1 MPHLLPSS
9 GITALATLAAVTT
22 LATGC
27 TDEAPA
33 EPTWAEVSPILA
45 AHCVRCHGAP
55 AIGGAPAT
63 FRLDRYDDLVTLA
76 PDGAPRRVLGAA
88 AMAEWIADRT
98 ADGSMPPRFPFAQH
112 DRDLLDNWFANRLPA
127 AEGGP
132 PLPLRGPAAPQN
144 RPPAFTLTSRPAA
157 PPATGLELAYE
168 LRDPDRDLVTGQL
181 VALGPPGEP
190 VPLGEL
196 FAGRGTL
203 ALDTALLPAGRYD
216 LTATLDDGPGPT
228 SRLAGQ
234 LDLVP
239 PSPAPPRLTLL
250 APEQGAYV
258 AAAEL
263 PLTVEVIARDADS
276 PELTLTLTLLDDRAT
291 PIALATSSTRV
302 AAGSRTRLSIG
313 DAQLPAGLG
322 YRVTA
327 EISDS
332 TAAARAESGR
342 FRVSRQATADTFQT
356 IADDILGPYCLR
368 CHASSPRVPNLGID
382 LSRYRGTAGSPGA
395 FDLRRRIFHR
405 AVISQDMP
413 PGSARRDGNA
423 LPEEERA
430 RLAAWLLAG
439 APEVSP

>member
-1 MPHLLPSS
+1 MPHLIPS
-9 GITALATLAAVTT
+9 GVTALAAITALATLA
-22 LATGC
+22 TGC
-27 TDEAPA
+27 TDDAPA

-55 AIGGAPAT
+55 AIGAAPPT

-76 PDGAPRRVLGAA
+76 PDGLPRRVLGAA

-98 ADGSMPPRFPFAQH
+98 ADGSMPPRFPLAQH
-112 DRDLLDNWFANRLPA
+112 DRDLLDNWFANRLPDDDQ
-127 AEGGP
+127 GP
-132 PLPLRGPAAPQN
+132 PLPLRGPAAAHN
-144 RPPAFTLTSRPAA
+144 RPPAFTFTSRPAA

-181 VALGPPGEP
+181 VAVSPPGEP
-190 VPLGEL
+190 ILVGEL

-203 ALDTALLPAGRYD
+203 SLDTALLPAGRYD

-228 SRLAGQ
+228 PRPAGQ

-239 PSPAPPRLTLL
+239 PSPAPPRLTLI

-258 AAAEL
+258 AATEL
-263 PLTVEVIARDADS
+263 PLTIEVIARDADS
-276 PELTLTLTLLDDRAT
+276 PELSLTVTLVDDRAT
-291 PIALATSSTRV
+291 PIAIASSSARI
-302 AAGSRTRLSIG
+302 AAGARTRLSVG
-313 DAQLPAGLG
+313 DAQLPAGLA

-327 EISDS
+327 EVSDG
-332 TAAARAESGR
+332 TAATRAQSGR
-342 FRVSRQATADTFQT
+342 FRVSRQTTADTFQT

-368 CHASSPRVPNLGID
+368 CHASFPRVPNLGID
-382 LSRYRGTAGSPGA
+382 LSRYRGTALGPGA

-413 PGSARRDGNA
+413 PGSARRDGNG
-423 LPEEERA
+423 LPEEARA